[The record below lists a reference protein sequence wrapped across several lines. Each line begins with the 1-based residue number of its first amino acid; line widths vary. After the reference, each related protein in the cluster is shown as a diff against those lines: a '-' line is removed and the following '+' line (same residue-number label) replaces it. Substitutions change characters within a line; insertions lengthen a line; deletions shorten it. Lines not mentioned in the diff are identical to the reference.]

1 MLVTLSATARP
12 DTPFTDARDLGHLL
26 HKHPDRVQRFDL
38 SVGVAH
44 VFYPEA
50 TAERTTVALLL
61 EVDPVGIVR
70 DKRFGS
76 SGDFSLAQYVN
87 DRPYAASSLLA
98 VALGRVFSTA
108 ASGRSESLPEVAAH
122 PISLRVHLPSLSCR
136 GGAERAV
143 AMFAPLGWRVDARPV
158 PLDPEIPAWG
168 DSRYVDLVLEGEMT
182 LGTALR
188 QLTVL
193 LPVLDGAKHY
203 WVGQDEIDKVLR
215 HGEGWLTDHP
225 LREEILRG
233 ALAHQRRYVEDAT
246 ARLLEA
252 AGLAGELEDADDAAD
267 SRDGSGDG
275 VAPVVTAPAEA
286 SLAAQRAQAV
296 LDALHSVRA
305 ASVADLGCGEGA
317 LLRRLQSDR
326 SFTRVL
332 GADVSVRALAKAA
345 DRLRLRESSDAE
357 RERLTL
363 VQSSLTYRDD
373 RLRGFD
379 AAVLMEVIEHV
390 DLDRLPALEDTVFAH
405 ARPGAVV
412 VTTPNAEYN
421 ATYPHLHER
430 ADGAPVRHTDHRFE
444 WTRAELAAWAGGVA
458 SRNGYTV
465 TVREVGPSDPELGA
479 PTQLALFVKEVA
491 A

>member
-12 DTPFTDARDLGHLL
+12 DTPFADARDLGHLL
-26 HKHPDRVQRFDL
+26 HKHPDRAQRFEL

-70 DKRFGS
+70 DQRFGA
-76 SGDFSLAQYVN
+76 SGDVSLARFVN

-108 ASGRSESLPEVAAH
+108 AAGRSASLPEVAAH
-122 PISLRVHLPSLSCR
+122 AIALSIHLPSLSCR

-143 AMFAPLGWRVDARPV
+143 AMFAPLGWRVDAAPV
-158 PLDPEIPAWG
+158 PLDTEIPSWG
-168 DSRYVDLVLEGEMT
+168 DSRYVDLTLEGEIT

-203 WVGQDEIDKVLR
+203 WVGEDEIDKVLR
-215 HGEGWLTDHP
+215 HGEGWLTEHP

-233 ALAHQRRYVEDAT
+233 SLAHQRRYVEDAT
-246 ARLLEA
+246 ARLLDTAAVAAPEA
-252 AGLAGELEDADDAAD
+252 SDTPP
-267 SRDGSGDG
+267 
-275 VAPVVTAPAEA
+275 APDVPVTP
-286 SLAAQRAQAV
+286 SLAAQRAEAV
-296 LDALHSVRA
+296 LDALRSVRA

-317 LLRRLQSDR
+317 LLRHLRSDR

-332 GADVSVRALAKAA
+332 GADVSVRALEKAA
-345 DRLRLRESSDAE
+345 DRLRLRDASDAE

-363 VQSSLTYRDD
+363 LQSSLTYRDD
-373 RLRGFD
+373 RLQGFD

-390 DLDRLPALEDTVFAH
+390 DPDRLPALEDTVFAH

-444 WTRAELAAWAGGVA
+444 WTRAELASWADGVA
-458 SRNGYTV
+458 ARNGYTV
-465 TVREVGPSDPELGA
+465 TVREVGPGDPELGS
-479 PTQLALFVKEVA
+479 PTQLALFVKEA
-491 A
+491 AA